1 MQKTK
6 PCAVKP
12 KRCPARKSA
21 SDAGLGFGLVPQGP
35 PQPRLA
41 SLGLGKLVCKAKAV
55 HCKTSLQK
63 QNDALQDLSVVPVFE
78 PVLPGFDAVLPGFC
92 KNLALLDLK
101 SCTARLKSCTARFA
115 GFITPNL

>member
-35 PQPRLA
+35 PLPRLA
-41 SLGLGKLVCKAKAV
+41 EGLGKLVCRAKAV

-63 QNDALQDLSVVPVFE
+63 QNDALQDLSVVPGFK
-78 PVLPGFDAVLPGFC
+78 PVLPGFYPVLPGFC
-92 KNLALLDLK
+92 KNLALLDLEP
-101 SCTARLKSCTARFA
+101 CTARFE
-115 GFITPNL
+115 ILHC